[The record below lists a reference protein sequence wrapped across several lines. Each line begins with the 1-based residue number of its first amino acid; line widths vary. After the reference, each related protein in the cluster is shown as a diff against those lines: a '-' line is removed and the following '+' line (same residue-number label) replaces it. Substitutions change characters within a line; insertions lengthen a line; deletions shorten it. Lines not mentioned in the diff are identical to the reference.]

1 VAPSTPGRADVRLG
15 DHPRTKGL
23 AEIVKGSGRSPARLS
38 AAAHRRRSAEPS
50 SDEKILKAAEREQI
64 DVA

>member
-1 VAPSTPGRADVRLG
+1 
-15 DHPRTKGL
+15 
-23 AEIVKGSGRSPARLS
+23 VKGSGRSPARLS